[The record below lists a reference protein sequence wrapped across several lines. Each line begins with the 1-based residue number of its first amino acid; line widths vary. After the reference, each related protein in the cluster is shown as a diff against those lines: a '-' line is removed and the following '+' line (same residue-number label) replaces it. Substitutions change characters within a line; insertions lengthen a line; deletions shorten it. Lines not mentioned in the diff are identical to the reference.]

1 MVSPSLLQ
9 DRRLT
14 ASIPVVR
21 VKRADSEV
29 EVNVTDSDE
38 EEASGSASEDLHGS
52 GCARLRGLPE
62 PSLARLRGG
71 PCQVAATWDVKGVIE
86 KGQRK
91 VVLLSM
97 LNQQGYSSDS
107 SMQSTTSAIQT
118 CLRLRSKLED
128 SEMEGTDSQ
137 QELQSAKHSHQHR
150 RGRPRK
156 VSKECGPERDSQSTR
171 SSNTSQ
177 KRGRGRPRKIKHNF
191 LSKNIQYGSDDN
203 NNFSA
208 ENSSVDRDS
217 LSPAPSTSK
226 SSPRRTRSVTL
237 NRHKRASDSSS
248 EERDCDVS
256 LAQLGV
262 KRRRVTR
269 GHGNVESEKRLTET
283 KGKSQQKYQ
292 SSSPDSSTSAES
304 LTTKVRYRRALQR
317 ASCSSRQHSKLGI
330 DDNAESHDGDSKS
343 KSHLST
349 DVQGLRSRTLAMT
362 PDSKLG
368 SSFEQDHDSIST
380 VKMSDVGPEGK
391 VHPVAEET
399 ERKFRQ
405 TECEGGSLK
414 VANDHDFHS
423 LAAPLG
429 EIARTGEKGD
439 SSVSAMSGNPSQPGV
454 YDSDAS
460 MLNQDTTGTIG
471 SAVPDALHAQQSPVP
486 SAYAQFQVPRP
497 QLKKAGQGL
506 GVNSASAV
514 PISWGLS
521 VPPPLISYAEA
532 RGGTHPDLKASTQ
545 PCVGSPSNAQ
555 PHQLGVVAAPL
566 QPGSVSATPATQ
578 PYPVAV
584 VAVQPHHAVPR
595 TFSTVAS
602 SSASFTQ
609 WIGTLRDR
617 CHSQPQAEEFLTT
630 TQPHGAVV
638 PTTQLPSGTAS
649 TAQPYPAVVTGSQ
662 PYPATVTQ
670 ATTVSFSAGLSDP
683 YPLSVVPGHVLP
695 VPPNLAQP
703 PDLAQAVS
711 GECSQP
717 YLVALTTARVS
728 QQNPAPVSVT
738 SAWSASAVMSTRQSA
753 PATQQKT
760 SVLQA
765 YQAVPVPGSLYAAAG
780 NAAPVPE
787 SHSTRSRRRVSSN
800 PEVPVPVSL
809 FHSSDL
815 ASAPIPSSVQQP
827 ASITQPSNAASRVS
841 LQAVNTSQASTA
853 AYNTL
858 QQQLTAAPNCYQDPN
873 TLPSACHF
881 RQTMPRALR
890 DRVTRLAGA
899 QTPAGNQQNRL
910 ALPVTAAP
918 VARPL
923 VSQPAPA
930 ERCLQGGWTASQSTH
945 PEAERSQH
953 GEWTAGQ
960 SAHPGKSRQGKWAAS
975 QLTHPEGSQQGGW
988 TASQSTH
995 SEGSHG
1001 EWTASWSTQPDGSQQ
1016 GGWTASQSTHPVGSQ
1031 EGRTARQSARPQG
1044 SQERQ
1049 KSGHPPAAAASQQ
1062 RVRRDGMSAPQ
1073 SQSSAPS
1080 RGQQVMSSALPAAT
1094 QLGTGSTQQEN
1105 VLPSSRGK
1113 IWLSPEPMQTMLC
1126 KEAEVVVLSD
1136 SDDSDAELRITGTS
1150 PAQMPVKTTASCRR
1164 RTHSHAH
1171 SHSSHMAGSF
1181 QSKPESG
1188 SGSGH
1193 PGSGHR
1199 PVVSQPVAPSP
1210 QQSSGQ
1216 SQQPGS
1222 FATGTTPSSTQ
1233 NTSSAPASHKPTQ
1246 VAPAYNRPPCPVHG
1260 YSRLGPRRRK
1270 FPIGPLTIDLTDTDK
1285 EPAAKKR
1292 HFAEPEVTL
1301 SSDSDVEIIS

>member
-29 EVNVTDSDE
+29 EVNVTGSDE

-52 GCARLRGLPE
+52 GCARLHGLPE

-71 PCQVAATWDVKGVIE
+71 PRQAAATWDVKSVIE

-137 QELQSAKHSHQHR
+137 QELQSAKLSHQHR

-156 VSKECGPERDSQSTR
+156 VSKECGPERDSQRTR

-177 KRGRGRPRKIKHNF
+177 KRGRGRPRKIKHHF

-283 KGKSQQKYQ
+283 KGKSQHKYQ

-317 ASCSSRQHSKLGI
+317 ASRSSHQHSKLGI
-330 DDNAESHDGDSKS
+330 DDNAESHDSDSKS

-391 VHPVAEET
+391 VHLVAEET

-405 TECEGGSLK
+405 AECEGGSLK
-414 VANDHDFHS
+414 VANDRDFHS
-423 LAAPLG
+423 LAAPSG

-454 YDSDAS
+454 YESAAS
-460 MLNQDTTGTIG
+460 TLNQDTTGTIG
-471 SAVPDALHAQQSPVP
+471 SAVPDALQSPVP

-506 GVNSASAV
+506 GVNSASTV
-514 PISWGLS
+514 PVSWGLS

-532 RGGTHPDLKASTQ
+532 CGGTHPDLKASTQ

-566 QPGSVSATPATQ
+566 QPGSVSATPATR

-584 VAVQPHHAVPR
+584 VAAQPHHAVPR
-595 TFSTVAS
+595 TFSTMAS

-609 WIGTLRDR
+609 WTGTLRD
-617 CHSQPQAEEFLTT
+617 CYHSQPQTEEFLTA
-630 TQPHGAVV
+630 TQRHGAVVV
-638 PTTQLPSGTAS
+638 PTTQLPSGTTS
-649 TAQPYPAVVTGSQ
+649 IAQPYPAVVTGSQ
-662 PYPATVTQ
+662 PYPATVMQ
-670 ATTVSFSAGLSDP
+670 ATTVSASAGRSDP
-683 YPLSVVPGHVLP
+683 YPLSLVPGHPLP

-717 YLVALTTARVS
+717 YLVAHTTARVS

-753 PATQQKT
+753 PATHQQA
-760 SVLQA
+760 SALQA
-765 YQAVPVPGSLYAAAG
+765 PQAVPVTGSLYVAAG
-780 NAAPVPE
+780 NLAPVPE
-787 SHSTRSRRRVSSN
+787 SHSTSGRRVSSN

-827 ASITQPSNAASRVS
+827 ASIAQPSNAASRVS

-853 AYNTL
+853 SYNTL
-858 QQQLTAAPNCYQDPN
+858 QRQLTAAPNCYQDPN
-873 TLPSACHF
+873 MLPSAGHF
-881 RQTMPRALR
+881 RQTVPRALR

-899 QTPAGNQQNRL
+899 QMPVGNQQNRL
-910 ALPVTAAP
+910 ALPVTADP
-918 VARPL
+918 VAMRPL
-923 VSQPAPA
+923 MSQPAPA
-930 ERCLQGGWTASQSTH
+930 ERCQQGGWTASQLTH
-945 PEAERSQH
+945 PEAERSRH
-953 GEWTAGQ
+953 GEWTAGR

-988 TASQSTH
+988 TTSQSTH
-995 SEGSHG
+995 PEGSHG

-1016 GGWTASQSTHPVGSQ
+1016 GGWTASQSMRPVGSQ
-1031 EGRTARQSARPQG
+1031 EGQTARQSAHPQG
-1044 SQERQ
+1044 SQQRQ
-1049 KSGHPPAAAASQQ
+1049 ASGHPPAAAASQQ
-1062 RVRRDGMSAPQ
+1062 RVGRDGMSAPQ

-1080 RGQQVMSSALPAAT
+1080 RGQQVMSSALPAAA
-1094 QLGTGSTQQEN
+1094 QPGTGSTQQEN

-1150 PAQMPVKTTASCRR
+1150 PAQVPVKTTASCRR

-1171 SHSSHMAGSF
+1171 SHMAGSF

-1216 SQQPGS
+1216 SQQPGRI
-1222 FATGTTPSSTQ
+1222 ATGTTPSSTQ
-1233 NTSSAPASHKPTQ
+1233 VTSSVPASHKPTQ

-1260 YSRLGPRRRK
+1260 YSRLVPRRRK

-1285 EPAAKKR
+1285 ELAAKKR
-1292 HFAEPEVTL
+1292 HFAEPEMTL